1 MIRKLDKLVLKA
13 FFPPFLLTF
22 FVVIFILL
30 SQFMIKYFDDFVGK
44 DLGLSVYLELLY
56 FFTLNMVPMA
66 LPISILLSS
75 LMSYGNLGEFNEL
88 TAIKSSGISLLRII
102 APTFVVI
109 LLLAIGAFFFNN
121 DVVPYANLRA
131 YSLLYDIRTKKAA
144 LNIKE
149 GTFYYGLPGYVI
161 KINKKN
167 PDGTVEDIMI
177 YDHQENRG
185 NVNVTLAK
193 SGKMYT
199 ILGGRYLVLELFDG
213 ANYSE
218 TNQRSQK
225 PNEFTHNT
233 FKQSKIIFSLSSFDF
248 SRTDVELFASNKL
261 MRNIS
266 QLQADKD
273 SLKRET
279 VKIQENLLG
288 NIKSYY
294 SFLYRPHYNRISHN
308 SKIDALIDSLWAQDN
323 STLASAISIAAS
335 NLNNLKNYTNSYNE
349 RLLNLR
355 KEYHVFDV
363 EVHRKFT
370 QSIACIVLFLIGAP
384 LGAIIK
390 KGGIGLPVIISIIFF
405 IIYYI
410 LSTTGE
416 KWTKEEIVDIYV
428 GMWYGIF
435 VLLIAGLYFLN
446 HARNDSSLF
455 EKGYLSGLFAKLRG
469 KLSKSPTTAFTVS
482 SSK

>member
-1 MIRKLDKLVLKA
+1 
-13 FFPPFLLTF
+13 
-22 FVVIFILL
+22 
-30 SQFMIKYFDDFVGK
+30 
-44 DLGLSVYLELLY
+44 
-56 FFTLNMVPMA
+56 
-66 LPISILLSS
+66 
-75 LMSYGNLGEFNEL
+75 
-88 TAIKSSGISLLRII
+88 
-102 APTFVVI
+102 
-109 LLLAIGAFFFNN
+109 
-121 DVVPYANLRA
+121 VPYANLRA

-233 FKQSKIIFSLSSFDF
+233 FKESKIIFSLSSFDF